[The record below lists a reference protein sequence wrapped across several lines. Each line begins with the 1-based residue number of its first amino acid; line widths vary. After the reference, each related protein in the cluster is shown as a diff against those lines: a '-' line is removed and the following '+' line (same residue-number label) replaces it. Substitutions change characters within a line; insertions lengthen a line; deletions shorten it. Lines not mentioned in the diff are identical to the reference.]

1 MVKSKADMFDH
12 ARNPL
17 LLQTKFEDIQRY
29 THAALFQF
37 PKKER
42 FLLCAQIQTA
52 VDDTM
57 HDIIRFKLKYY
68 KKTTLQD
75 IDIELEYLRTLVREA
90 YGLGYISGGKRG
102 EWIEHLNEAGRIV
115 GGLKKYYA
123 TKTAEKK

>member
-57 HDIIRFKLKYY
+57 HDIIRFKFKYY

-102 EWIEHLNEAGRIV
+102 EWIEHLNEAGRTV

-123 TKTAEKK
+123 TKAAEKK

>member
-29 THAALFQF
+29 THALLFQF

-123 TKTAEKK
+123 TKAAEKK